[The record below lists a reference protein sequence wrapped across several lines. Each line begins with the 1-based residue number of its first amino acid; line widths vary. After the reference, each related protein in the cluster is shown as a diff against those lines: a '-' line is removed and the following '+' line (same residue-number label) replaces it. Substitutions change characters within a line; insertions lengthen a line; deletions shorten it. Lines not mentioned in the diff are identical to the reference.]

1 MNGPPPRSSRR
12 PIWHGLTL
20 CAIGL
25 VLGFGLAAAGL
36 PWWAALPA
44 AVIAGETAIR
54 LINRVAASNPKD
66 SSYRRPSA
74 RALRNSLRDKRQL
87 AR

>member
-1 MNGPPPRSSRR
+1 MNSVPTSSRR

-25 VLGFGLAAAGL
+25 ALGFGLAAAGL

-44 AVIAGETAIR
+44 AVVAGETAIR
-54 LINRVAASNPKD
+54 LIDRVATSKPED
-66 SSYRRPSA
+66 GS
-74 RALRNSLRDKRQL
+74 
-87 AR
+87 